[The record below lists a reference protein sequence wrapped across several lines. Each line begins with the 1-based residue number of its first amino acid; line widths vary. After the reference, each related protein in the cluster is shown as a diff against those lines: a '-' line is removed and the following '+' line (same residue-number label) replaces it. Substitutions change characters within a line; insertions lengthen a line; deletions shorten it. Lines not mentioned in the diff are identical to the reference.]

1 MNRRFRNSMLLLA
14 LLCSTVAFAGV
25 KRALI
30 IGIDTYEETKQTP
43 AAFANR
49 GAEERAG
56 WRNLNGCVNDAR
68 SMKQLVMAR
77 YGFMEQNID
86 TLMNRQ
92 ATHESILNAINML
105 ISDCQPQA
113 GDVVLIYYA
122 GHGSQVKN
130 SRSYDGTGQD
140 QTMVPSDLW
149 DIRNKELAPLFNQ
162 FLDKGVTLTIIYDC
176 CHSGGIARG
185 NSLPVEYVSRQAPPL
200 NFDANDPSRSENV
213 EERGALVFSAA
224 QRDQTAKEALDAD
237 GISHG
242 AFTLALIRAIN
253 SATTNESAQMIFTR
267 IVANLKSE
275 GGPKFQDPIIGGN
288 EARKNATLFGTPVN
302 DAKTHTIVGVQ
313 EILDGYIR
321 LRGGFELSI
330 YPGCRFAKPDGKD
343 TLEVVKV
350 AGIGTSLAKVVTG
363 DATAFHPG
371 DIVEML
377 NWVTPDRPTLLLWSP
392 AATMTATE
400 LTTAIAP
407 VLALYNSGYCSQV
420 KDQTEAAPEYVIQ
433 YHVNHWMI
441 SQAGKSKIKTLTS
454 LSEKELKK
462 EIRKGASVS
471 LQLPPTKEFD
481 AALHKKIG
489 AGTENSAIDFTSD
502 PIAANYIV
510 AGRSNGRLEYA
521 LIRPNISSNDTS
533 SNMALPLRSTWV
545 GGEQTEKGADSIASY
560 AIRLGKLNAWM
571 NLASP
576 PDEFPYYLGL
586 KHKNGALVQPGET
599 VYGGDRLELVLVL
612 DTVNF
617 KPYYCQ
623 RYINIFAVDKDGK
636 MTLLYPRPELGDGNK
651 VEYRGK
657 FQSKR
662 MIALEK
668 SPGGDPLGFNVS
680 KPYGYDTYFMVASE
694 TPLPPDIFKSDGVLE
709 RGPSKASGSPLTNM
723 MRNYGSRSRGFE
735 EDPPAVTSEMW
746 SVRKLQVLSAEK
758 K

>member
-1 MNRRFRNSMLLLA
+1 MRIRTILFVTLLLSGFA
-14 LLCSTVAFAGV
+14 LHAGV

-30 IGIDTYEETKQTP
+30 IGIDTYEETQQTP

-49 GAEERAG
+49 GAEERSG
-56 WRNLNGCVNDAR
+56 WKNLKGCVNDAR

-92 ATHESILNAINML
+92 ATHESILNSINTL
-105 ISDCQPQA
+105 IGECQPQA

-149 DIRNKELAPLFNQ
+149 DIRNKELAPLFNR
-162 FLDKGVTLTIIYDC
+162 FLDKGVTLTLIYDC

-185 NSLPVEYVSRQAPPL
+185 NSLPVEYITRQAPPL
-200 NFDANDPSRSENV
+200 NFDANDDSKSPNI

-224 QRDQTAKEALDAD
+224 QRDQTAKEAVDAD

-253 SATTNESAQMIFTR
+253 SASTNESAMMIFTR
-267 IVANLKSE
+267 IVANLKSD
-275 GGPKFQDPIIGGN
+275 GGPKFQDPVLGAN
-288 EARKNATLFGTPVN
+288 DTRKNATLFGTPVS
-302 DAKTHTIVGVQ
+302 DVKTRTIVGVQ
-313 EILDGYIR
+313 EIVDGFIR

-330 YPGCRFAKPDGKD
+330 YPGCRFARPDGKD
-343 TLEVVKV
+343 TLEVITV

-363 DATAFHPG
+363 EISSFHPG

-392 AATMTATE
+392 AATMTNAE
-400 LTTAIAP
+400 LLAAIAP
-407 VLALYNSGYCSQV
+407 VQNLFRTGHCMQV
-420 KDQTEAAPEYVIQ
+420 KDQTEAVPEYVIQ
-433 YHVNHWMI
+433 YHVDHWMI
-441 SQAGKSKIKTLTS
+441 SQAGRSKIKTLAA
-454 LSEKELKK
+454 LNEKELKK
-462 EIRKGASVS
+462 EIRKGATVS

-481 AALHKKIG
+481 SALHSKIG
-489 AGTENSAIDFTSD
+489 AGTDNSAIDFTSD
-502 PIAANYIV
+502 PMAANYII
-510 AGRSNGRLEYA
+510 AGRANGRLEYA
-521 LIRPNISSNDTS
+521 LIRPNVSSTDTA
-533 SNMALPLRSTWV
+533 SNLALPLRSTWV
-545 GGEQTEKGADSIASY
+545 GGEQAVKGADSIASY

-586 KHKNGALVQPGET
+586 KHAGGALVQPGET
-599 VYGGDRLELVLVL
+599 VYGGERLELVLVL
-612 DTVNF
+612 DTINF

-623 RYINIFAVDKDGK
+623 RYINVFAVDKDGK

-651 VEYRGK
+651 IEYRGK

-668 SPGGDPLGFNVS
+668 TPGGDPLGFTVS
-680 KPYGYDTYFMVASE
+680 KPFGYDTYFMVASE

-709 RGPSKASGSPLTNM
+709 RGGPAKASSNPLTNM